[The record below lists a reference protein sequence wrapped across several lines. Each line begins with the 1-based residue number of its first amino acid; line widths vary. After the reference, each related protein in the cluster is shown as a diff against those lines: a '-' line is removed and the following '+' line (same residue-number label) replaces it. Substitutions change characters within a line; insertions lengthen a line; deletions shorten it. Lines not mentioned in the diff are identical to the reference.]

1 MLHFPTLPGRPDNAQ
16 GIPGRIFAVPSW
28 VIPGTLAE
36 NCVFLAGKADEAGLL
51 FLETEACL
59 AYGGKDL
66 PTCLAEL
73 PLRYHAHLPV
83 DLPWADPEKTAS
95 ACAALLDKIVF
106 LGAERRGTAFSPLRA
121 VLHPPVND
129 PADSGAAAR
138 KLARFA
144 GAFVVLGH
152 APSSLLLENVP
163 GNDLSGLRGVI
174 REYNFGVCPDTGHAL
189 ACGRTDI
196 LREPALLE
204 RAALLHL
211 SAPGKGKQA
220 GRHLPLPALDKA
232 GKALCATLCRE
243 APAKAV
249 LMLELF
255 RWQDILDSLPLVRS
269 WLLPQ
274 G

>member
-1 MLHFPTLPGRPDNAQ
+1 MLYFPSLPGNPGNAQ

-28 VIPGTLAE
+28 VIPGTLAD
-36 NCVFLAGKADEAGLL
+36 NCVFLAGRADEAGLL
-51 FLETEACL
+51 FLETAACL
-59 AYGGKDL
+59 AYGENDL
-66 PTCLAEL
+66 PPCLADL

-83 DLPWADPEKTAS
+83 DLPWAEPAKTAS
-95 ACAALLDKIVF
+95 ACAVLLDKIAF
-106 LGAERRGTAFSPLRA
+106 LGAEKRGAAPCPLRA
-121 VLHPPVND
+121 VLHPPDHD
-129 PADSGAAAR
+129 PSDSGAAAR

-144 GAFVVLGH
+144 DAFAVLGH

-189 ACGRTDI
+189 ASGRKAL
-196 LREPALLE
+196 LRDPALLE
-204 RAALLHL
+204 RAALLHVN
-211 SAPGKGKQA
+211 APGKGKQA
-220 GRHLPLPALDKA
+220 GSHLPLTSLDNA
-232 GKALCATLCRE
+232 GKALCASLCRE

-255 RWQDILDSLPLVRS
+255 RWQDILDSLPLIRS